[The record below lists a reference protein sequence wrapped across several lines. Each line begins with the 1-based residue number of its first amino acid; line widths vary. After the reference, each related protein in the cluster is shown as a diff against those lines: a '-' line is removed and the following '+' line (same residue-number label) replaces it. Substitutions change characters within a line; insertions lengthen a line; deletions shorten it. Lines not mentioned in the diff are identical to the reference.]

1 MSYTIFRAILRFI
14 YRILFRIKAI
24 GTENIPTEGA
34 VIIASNHISLLDPP
48 AVGVL
53 IKRKV
58 HFMAKEELFKVP
70 VIGPLIKS
78 FGAYPVKR
86 GGVSIDAIKSSINIL
101 KSGKV
106 MGVFPEGTRQ
116 KADDP
121 SAALGAKK
129 GTAMIALRSK
139 AVVVPVAIVGNY
151 KLFRRTLIV
160 YGKPVDIQSITV
172 EEGQDIYVAVTEE
185 IMKQI
190 NKLKASVK

>member
-1 MSYTIFRAILRFI
+1 MSYTVFRAILRFI
-14 YRILFRIKAI
+14 YRILFRVKAI
-24 GTENIPTEGA
+24 GTENIPAEGA

-53 IKRKV
+53 IKRQV
-58 HFMAKEELFKVP
+58 RFMAKEELFKIP
-70 VIGPLIKS
+70 VLGPLIKS

-101 KSGKV
+101 KSGEV
-106 MGVFPEGTRQ
+106 MGIFPEGTRQ
-116 KADDP
+116 KSDDP
-121 SAALGAKK
+121 DAALGAKK

-139 AVVVPVAIVGNY
+139 AVVIPVAIVGNY

-160 YGKPVDIQSITV
+160 YGKPVDIQSITA

-190 NKLKASVK
+190 HKLKASAK

>member
-14 YRILFRIKAI
+14 YRVLFRIKAT
-24 GTENIPTEGA
+24 GTENIPAEGA

-53 IKRKV
+53 IERKV
-58 HFMAKEELFKVP
+58 HFMAKEELFKIP
-70 VIGPLIKS
+70 LLGPLIKS

-106 MGVFPEGTRQ
+106 MGIFPEGTRQ
-116 KADDP
+116 KTDDP
-121 SAALGAKK
+121 NASLGAKK

-160 YGKPVDIQSITV
+160 YGKPVDIESVTAS
-172 EEGQDIYVAVTEE
+172 EGQDIYEAVTGE
-185 IMKQI
+185 IMNQI
-190 NKLKASVK
+190 HKLKASVK

>member
-14 YRILFRIKAI
+14 YRLLFRIKAI
-24 GTENIPTEGA
+24 GTENIPEEGA

-58 HFMAKEELFKVP
+58 HFMAKEELFKIP
-70 VIGPLIKS
+70 LLGPLIKS

-116 KADDP
+116 KSDDP
-121 SAALGAKK
+121 DAALGAKK

-160 YGKPVDIQSITV
+160 YGKPVHIESITAN
-172 EEGQDIYVAVTEE
+172 EGQDIYEAVTGE
-185 IMKQI
+185 IMNQI
-190 NKLKASVK
+190 HKLKASVK